1 MKASYNWL
9 KEFVDFDLPHE
20 ELAHT
25 LTMAG
30 FEVEAIEEYEDD
42 IIFDIGVTPNRPDCL
57 SIRGIAREI
66 AAILDL
72 PFKDVTVEIASGKG
86 DGPAVKIEDP
96 DLCFRYSS
104 RTVSGVKPGPSPSW
118 LVKRLESCGFRTT
131 SNIVDITNYILLELG
146 HPMHAFDLDKLRG
159 GNIIVKSAGNKK
171 EFVTLDEEKRKL
183 SNDMLLI
190 WDSEKPVAIA
200 GVMGGRSTEVSEST
214 NNILLESAYFMPSS
228 VRRTSKSLNLSTES
242 SYRFERGVDIDAVTL
257 ALNKAAQMIKEIAG
271 GEISGITDEYPG
283 KIMPKEISVS
293 FEKINSLI
301 GVDIEKSFI
310 EKTLRGLGF
319 VVKRKGQGIVAI
331 PPSFRNDAERDIDII
346 EEVARL
352 YGYDRIPS
360 TLPVMQMSAASEH
373 RTQKLIKSLKDSMVK
388 SGFSEAINFSFLSPD
403 ILDQLNLG
411 QDDRRRDLIYIKNP
425 LRQEESAM
433 RTTLIP
439 ALLNN
444 VSLNLN
450 RGEKML
456 RLFEISR
463 VFLSSKEKLPHEVTQ
478 LTAVFHKEN
487 TASIWHNNHDCFYDL
502 KGVIENIFQDLRIKG
517 VSFVVDGDSEPYLH
531 PGKSS
536 SIIVN
541 EKKVG
546 SIGIL
551 HPGTAETFDIKSNIA
566 VAEIYDIKK
575 IMDLTSNKITYA
587 ALPKYPYVER
597 DVALVVRD
605 DITSA
610 AVRKEILDVESDI
623 IESVNLFDIYKGKPI
638 PPDKK
643 SLAFS
648 IRFRSPG
655 RTLTDEEVDN
665 LHSSIRLRLKEN
677 LNAELRS

>member
-20 ELAHT
+20 ELAHK

-72 PFKDVTVEIASGKG
+72 PIKDVTPETTGGKG
-86 DGPAVKIEDP
+86 DGPVVKIEDQ

-104 RTVSGVKPGPSPSW
+104 RIISGVKPGPSPSW
-118 LVKRLESCGFRTT
+118 LVKRLESCGFRST

-146 HPMHAFDLDKLRG
+146 HPMHAFDLDKLG
-159 GNIIVKSAGNKK
+159 GGKIIVKSAGNEK

-200 GVMGGRSTEVSEST
+200 GVMGGQSTEVSEST

-228 VRRTSKSLNLSTES
+228 IRRTSKSLNLSTES

-271 GEISGITDEYPG
+271 GEISGITDEYPE
-283 KIMPKEISVS
+283 KIEPKEIPVS
-293 FEKINSLI
+293 FKKINSLI

-319 VVKRKGQGIVAI
+319 VVKREGQGIVAT

-360 TLPVMQMSAASEH
+360 TLPVMQMSAAPEH
-373 RTQKLIKSLKDSMVK
+373 GTQKLIRNLKNSMVK
-388 SGFSEAINFSFLSPD
+388 SGFSEAINFSFLSPN

-456 RLFEISR
+456 RLFEVSR
-463 VFLSSKEKLPHEVTQ
+463 VFLSSKEKLPDEITQ

-487 TASIWHNNHDCFYDL
+487 TASLWHENHDCFYDL
-502 KGVIENIFQDLRIKG
+502 KGVIENIFQDLRVKG
-517 VSFVVDGDSEPYLH
+517 LSFIEDGNSEPYMH

-541 EKKVG
+541 DKKIG

-551 HPGTAETFDIKSNIA
+551 HPGTAEAFDIKGNIA
-566 VAEIYDIKK
+566 VVEIYDINK
-575 IMDLTSNKITYA
+575 IIDLTSNKITYA

-605 DITSA
+605 DITAA
-610 AVRKEILDVESDI
+610 AVRKEILDVKSDI
-623 IESVNLFDIYKGKPI
+623 IESVNLFDVYKGKPI
-638 PPDKK
+638 PPEKK

-648 IRFRSPG
+648 IRFRSPEK
-655 RTLTDEEVDN
+655 TLTDEEVDN
-665 LHSSIRLRLKEN
+665 LHSTIRSRLKEN
-677 LNAELRS
+677 LDAELRS

>member
-72 PFKDVTVEIASGKG
+72 PFKDVTVEITSGKSG
-86 DGPAVKIEDP
+86 GPAVKIENK

-118 LVKRLESCGFRTT
+118 LVKRLETCGFRAT

-146 HPMHAFDLDKLRG
+146 HPMHAFDLDKLGG
-159 GNIIVKSAGNKK
+159 GNIIVKSAGNEK

-214 NNILLESAYFMPSS
+214 NNILLESAYFIPSS

-257 ALNKAAQMIKEIAG
+257 ALNKAARMIKEIAG
-271 GEISGITDEYPG
+271 GEISGITDEYPE
-283 KIMPKEISVS
+283 KIMPIEIPVS
-293 FEKINSLI
+293 FNKINSLI
-301 GVDIEKSFI
+301 GIDIEESFV
-310 EKTLRGLGF
+310 EKTLKSLGF
-319 VVKRKGQGIVAI
+319 EFKREGQGIVAT
-331 PPSFRNDAERDIDII
+331 PPSFRNDAEKDIDII
-346 EEVARL
+346 EEIARL

-360 TLPVMQMSAASEH
+360 TLPVMQMSAAPEH
-373 RTQKLIKSLKDSMVK
+373 RTQKLIRNLKDSMVK

-403 ILDQLNLG
+403 ILDQLKLG
-411 QDDRRRDLIYIKNP
+411 PDDRRRNLIYVKNP

-463 VFLSSKEKLPHEVTQ
+463 VFLSGNEKLPNEVTQ

-487 TASIWHNNHDCFYDL
+487 AASIWQNNHDCFYDL
-502 KGVIENIFQDLRIKG
+502 KGVIENIFQDLRVKG
-517 VSFVVDGDSEPYLH
+517 ISFVEDGDSEPYLH

-536 SIIVN
+536 SIIADG
-541 EKKVG
+541 KKVG

-551 HPGTAETFDIKSNIA
+551 HPGTAETFGIKSNMA
-566 VAEIYDIKK
+566 VAEIYDIKE
-575 IMDLTSNKITYA
+575 IMDLTSNKITYT

-597 DVALVVRD
+597 DVALVVND

-610 AVRKEILDVESDI
+610 AIRKEIIDVESDI

-648 IRFRSPG
+648 IRFRSPE

-665 LHSSIRLRLKEN
+665 LHSSIRQRLKKN

>member
-9 KEFVDFDLPHE
+9 KEFVDFDLPYE
-20 ELAHT
+20 ELAHA
-25 LTMAG
+25 LTMSG

-72 PFKDVTVEIASGKG
+72 PFKDVTAEVSGGKG
-86 DGPAVKIEDP
+86 DCPAVKIENP
-96 DLCFRYSS
+96 DLCYRYSS
-104 RTVSGVKPGPSPSW
+104 RIVSGVKPGPSPSW
-118 LVKRLESCGFRTT
+118 LVKRLESCGFRST

-146 HPMHAFDLDKLRG
+146 QPMHAFDLDKLG
-159 GNIIVKSAGNKK
+159 GGKIILKTAGNEK

-183 SNDMLLI
+183 SNDVLLI

-200 GVMGGRSTEVSEST
+200 GVMGGQSTEVSQST

-228 VRRTSKSLNLSTES
+228 VRKTSKSLNLSTES

-257 ALNKAAQMIKEIAG
+257 ALNKAAQMIKEMAG
-271 GEISGITDEYPG
+271 GEISGITDEYPEQL
-283 KIMPKEISVS
+283 KQKEIPVS

-301 GVDIEKSFI
+301 GIDIEESFI
-310 EKTLRGLGF
+310 EKTLKSLGF
-319 VVKRKGQGIVAI
+319 GVKREGRGIVAT

-360 TLPVMQMSAASEH
+360 TLPVMQMIAAPEH
-373 RTQKLIKSLKDSMVK
+373 KMQKLIKNLKDSMVK

-411 QDDRRRDLIYIKNP
+411 PDDRRRNLIYIKNP
-425 LRQEESAM
+425 LRKEESAM
-433 RTTLIP
+433 RTTLVP

-444 VSLNLN
+444 VSINLS

-456 RLFEISR
+456 RMFEISR
-463 VFLSSKEKLPHEVTQ
+463 VFLGSGKKLPDEVTQ

-502 KGVIENIFQDLRIKG
+502 KGVIENIFQDLRVKG
-517 VSFVVDGDSEPYLH
+517 LSFITDGNSEPYLH

-541 EKKVG
+541 DKKIG
-546 SIGIL
+546 AIGIL

-566 VAEIYDIKK
+566 IAEIYDIEK
-575 IMDLTSNKITYA
+575 IMDVSLTKTTYVS
-587 ALPKYPYVER
+587 LPKYPYVER

-605 DITSA
+605 DITAA
-610 AVRKEILDVESDI
+610 AVRKEILDVESGI
-623 IESVNLFDIYKGKPI
+623 IESVSLFDVYKGKPI

-648 IRFRSPG
+648 IRFRSSD
-655 RTLTDEEVDN
+655 RTLTDEEVDA
-665 LHSSIRLRLKEN
+665 LHSNIRNRLKEH
-677 LNAELRS
+677 LGAELRS